1 MKLSLVCITR
11 DLYTVYLDNTA
22 IGTVR
27 RLPATSD
34 SETQWKAEAIGW
46 THNEFGFNTK
56 TEAAEAL
63 ERAYRREEADNDY
76 RRSSL

>member
-1 MKLSLVCITR
+1 MRLKLISLTK
-11 DLYTVYLDNTA
+11 DTYTVYLDNTI

-27 RLPATSD
+27 RLPATSA
-34 SETQWKAEAIGW
+34 SETQFKAEGIGW

>member
-1 MKLSLVCITR
+1 MRLKLISPAKDI
-11 DLYTVYLDNTA
+11 YTVYLDNTV

-27 RLPATSD
+27 RLPESPS

-46 THNEFGFNTK
+46 IYDEFGFNTK

-63 ERAYRREEADNDY
+63 ESAYQRVKGI
-76 RRSSL
+76 S

>member
-1 MKLSLVCITR
+1 MKLSLISSAKDT
-11 DLYTVYLDNTA
+11 YTVYLDNTI

-27 RLPATSD
+27 RLPETRYA
-34 SETQWKAEAIGW
+34 ETQWKAEAIGW

-63 ERAYRREEADNDY
+63 ERAYRRDEADNEY
-76 RRSSL
+76 R

>member
-1 MKLSLVCITR
+1 MKLSLISSAKDT
-11 DLYTVYLDNTA
+11 YTVYLDNTI

-27 RLPATSD
+27 RLPETRY

-63 ERAYRREEADNDY
+63 ERAYRRDEADNDY
-76 RRSSL
+76 R